1 VPYEYCCFVSYPHG
15 QDDVLVPFV
24 NDFVTGLER
33 EIKTQTYKK
42 VWSDKFLKGGHRVDE
57 EIGPDLCKSACMILF
72 YTPLYFD
79 TEHTYCARELKAMQD
94 LEEQRMQT
102 IKDKGKGLIIPVI
115 LRGVK
120 RFPSSLKEKR
130 KYWDFSRKLLNK
142 PDDKIQEMYAQE
154 ISEIA
159 EYILDQCDLLEQDT
173 QQVAHN
179 CETYRL
185 PSAEDAKTFVEI
197 VIGKKIVAVPME
209 FPVRP
214 SETDS

>member
-1 VPYEYCCFVSYPHG
+1 
-15 QDDVLVPFV
+15 
-24 NDFVTGLER
+24 
-33 EIKTQTYKK
+33 
-42 VWSDKFLKGGHRVDE
+42 
-57 EIGPDLCKSACMILF
+57 MILF

-94 LEEQRMQT
+94 LEERRLQT
-102 IKDKGKGLIIPVI
+102 LKDKGKGLIIPVI

-120 RFPSSLKEKR
+120 RFPPSLKETR
-130 KYWDFSRKLLNK
+130 KYWDFTKKLLNK

-173 QQVAHN
+173 KQLPHD
-179 CETYRL
+179 CEAYRL
-185 PSAEDAKTFVEI
+185 PSSEDAKTFVETVLGKRI
-197 VIGKKIVAVPME
+197 VEVPME

-214 SETDS
+214 SEPELDRGAPK

>member
-1 VPYEYCCFVSYPHG
+1 MSYEFCCFVSYPHG

-24 NDFVTGLER
+24 NDFVIGLET

-94 LEEQRMQT
+94 LETERLRTLQ
-102 IKDKGKGLIIPVI
+102 DKGKGLIIPVI

-120 RFPSSLKEKR
+120 RFPLSLKETR

-142 PDDKIQEMYAQE
+142 PEDKIQEMYALE

-159 EYILDQCDLLEQDT
+159 EYILDQCDLLEQD
-173 QQVAHN
+173 AKHLPHD
-179 CETYRL
+179 CEAYRL
-185 PSAEDAKTFVEI
+185 PSAQDAKTFVET
-197 VIGKKIVAVPME
+197 VLGRKIVEVPME

-214 SETDS
+214 AEPAS